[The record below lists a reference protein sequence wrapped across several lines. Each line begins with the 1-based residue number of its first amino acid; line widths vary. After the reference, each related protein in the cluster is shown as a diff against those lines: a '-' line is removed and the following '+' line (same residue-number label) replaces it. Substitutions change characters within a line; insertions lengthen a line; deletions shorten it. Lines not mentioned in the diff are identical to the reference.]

1 MYLLLDKIVQQLS
14 MDNIDKQLIVEIG
27 PGKQYLLNIISKYV
41 IGPGCLTR
49 SMLNHSA
56 NIPNILAIEKDKRFE
71 PILQQLS
78 QLSQGR
84 LKYLIGD
91 AQILLSK
98 PSFIQKFCHEN
109 FSFSWP
115 PSKIQLVGNL
125 PFQIATVL
133 LIQWLHMMNSS
144 EDNNVNW
151 IGNPDIDVVLTLMF
165 QRELAERIT
174 FPLSSTKSSTTI
186 GRLTF
191 IAQFMCETKLLFHV
205 DKNQFCPKP
214 KVDASVIQ
222 LVKKNF
228 EYQKNIS
235 LKDLEYACKFLFAE
249 RRKTIN
255 TLLKRLPKYDSII
268 KNIDYNIISILDKR
282 PEQLNMDQMI
292 SLAKLLI

>member
-1 MYLLLDKIVQQLS
+1 MNMHQL
-14 MDNIDKQLIVEIG
+14 
-27 PGKQYLLNIISKYV
+27 
-41 IGPGCLTR
+41 GPGCLTR
-49 SMLNHSA
+49 SILNHSA

-91 AQILLSK
+91 AQILLSR
-98 PSFIQKFCHEN
+98 PLFIQKFCSEN

-133 LIQWLHMMNSS
+133 LIQWLHIMNSS
-144 EDNNVNW
+144 DDNSMNW

-165 QRELAERIT
+165 QKELAERIT
-174 FPLSSTKSSTTI
+174 YPLSSIKSSTTV

-191 IAQFMCETKLLFHV
+191 ITQFICEAKLLFHV

-214 KVDASVIQ
+214 KVNASIIQ
-222 LVKKNF
+222 LVKKSF
-228 EYQKNIS
+228 EYQKSIS
-235 LKDLEYACKFLFAE
+235 LKDLEYACKFLFSE

-268 KNIDYNIISILDKR
+268 KNIDYNVISILDKR
-282 PEQLNMDQMI
+282 PEQLNMSQMI